1 MAGRCG
7 LVIEVDHNVSALN
20 IGMCGQHGV
29 TVQIVAMRAVRW
41 FSSLGMIVLAVS
53 QPAFAEGVNRE
64 QLLEQMK
71 AMRPVDL
78 VVLDQ
83 IDGAKQYTL
92 GIFAVRGDAADPEM
106 RRFKLWQEYAD
117 NLVIPTES
125 VNCGRDQPLRVTRD
139 TEAIYVRKLN
149 PGGPMRATTRE
160 DHLVWWAACHPELAG
175 QDPAGLTEKALELGY
190 STQLIESQEV
200 LRLPAP

>member
-1 MAGRCG
+1 MTGCGG

-41 FSSLGMIVLAVS
+41 VSSLGMIVLAAF

-125 VNCGRDQPLRVTRD
+125 VNCSREQPLRVTRD